1 MTSSRTTKRALLA
14 SVFTM
19 LMCITMLIGTT
30 FAWFTDTASTSVNQI
45 KSGTLDVALVKPTAN
60 ADGTY
65 DALGND
71 ALKWVKAEGASESE
85 EVLWEPGAKYNLE
98 SFCIKNNGSLALKYQ
113 VQISGIVGD
122 AELLDVIDFTVKIG
136 DADPVALKNWDG
148 KLAAEEVT
156 DAITIT
162 GTMKADAGSEYQGKS
177 IDGISITVVAT
188 QDAAEYDSTG
198 NQYDVDAPTVNVS
211 NESELRT
218 ALYNAPY
225 VKIILQNDI
234 TLSMRYDAGTSGLK
248 DSDEG
253 DTLSNYYAAGSSSDN
268 RAARLVVKD
277 GQNVVLDLNGH
288 TIARGEN
295 ATAGSWSRTDTDT
308 IANFGTLT
316 ITDSSSTAGTIKG
329 SGFVS
334 CGGAVLHNYG
344 AKAILTVEKVNVFG
358 NAAGQTAGTGQNTI
372 INGDAGSTTEQA
384 YAGGTV
390 TIDGAKVYDENSNA
404 TITASLVK
412 NVSGTMYIKGNA
424 TLSSTK
430 ALGCDGGTVYVKSA
444 TLTGS
449 TYAIKAAVE
458 SPATEAV
465 VVVTDSGVTIS
476 GEQKT
481 ENGGKITHK

>member
-1 MTSSRTTKRALLA
+1 MARSKTTKRALVV

-45 KSGTLDVALVKPTAN
+45 KSGTLDVELWQATS
-60 ADGTY
+60 
-65 DALGND
+65 DAKLGND
-71 ALKWVKAEGASESE
+71 ALKWVKDEDASESE
-85 EVLWEPGAKYNLE
+85 EVLWEPGATYDLE
-98 SFCIKNNGSLALKYQ
+98 SFRIKNNGSLALKYQ

-136 DADPVALKNWDG
+136 DGTATTLANWDG

-156 DAITIT
+156 GAITIA
-162 GTMKADAGSEYQGKS
+162 GTMKTTAGNEYQDKT

-188 QDAAEYDSTG
+188 QDTVEYDSTG
-198 NQYDVDAPTVNVS
+198 NQYDADAPTVNVS

-225 VKIILQNDI
+225 VKIVLDQDI

-253 DTLSNYYAAGSSSDN
+253 DTLSNYYAAGDSSDN
-268 RAARLVVKD
+268 RAARLVVKA

-372 INGDAGSTTEQA
+372 INGDAGSTTVQA
-384 YAGGTV
+384 YPGGTV
-390 TIDGAKVYDENSNA
+390 TIDGAKVYDEG
-404 TITASLVK
+404 ASISACLVK

-424 TLSSTK
+424 TLGSTK

-476 GEQKT
+476 GSEKT

>member
-1 MTSSRTTKRALLA
+1 MARSKTTKRALVA

-45 KSGTLDVALVKPTAN
+45 KSGTLNVELWQATS
-60 ADGTY
+60 
-65 DALGND
+65 DAKLD
-71 ALKWVKAEGASESE
+71 SSALKWVKATDGADQ
-85 EVLWEPGAKYNLE
+85 EVLWEPGATYDLE
-98 SFCIKNNGSLALKYQ
+98 SFRIKNNGSLALKYQ

-136 DADPVALKNWDG
+136 DGTATTLANWDG

-156 DAITIT
+156 GAITIT
-162 GTMKADAGSEYQGKS
+162 GTMRTTAGNEYQDKT

-188 QDAAEYDSTG
+188 QDTVEYDSTG
-198 NQYDVDAPTVNVS
+198 NQYDADAPTVNVS

-225 VKIILQNDI
+225 VKIVLDQDI

-268 RAARLVVKD
+268 RAARLVVKA

-358 NAAGQTAGTGQNTI
+358 NAAGQTTGTGQNTI
-372 INGDAGSTTEQA
+372 INGDAGSSPEPA

-458 SPATEAV
+458 SSATEAV

>member
-98 SFCIKNNGSLALKYQ
+98 SFRIKNNGSLALKYQ

-225 VKIILQNDI
+225 VKIVLQNDI
-234 TLSMRYDAGTSGLK
+234 TLSMQYYAGTSGLK

-253 DTLSNYYAAGSSSDN
+253 DTLSNYYAAGHYGTSDN

-329 SGFVS
+329 SGIVS

-390 TIDGAKVYDENSNA
+390 TIDGAKVYDEGESISA
-404 TITASLVK
+404 CLVK

-424 TLSSTK
+424 TLKSTK